1 MTGADRDT
9 AGEAAMSDD
18 ELYRRQIAYLFAN
31 SAFYRRKLAEAGFS
45 SPEAVGGLADIARLP
60 LTEKDELRAS
70 RTDENP
76 IGAHLACPPERIAR
90 IYSTSGT
97 TGTPSFIPLTATD
110 VANWVTI
117 SARSYGTSGIR
128 KGEKIISS
136 YNAGPFAAGAAL
148 GAFDRLGLSHIPMG
162 TGNTERLIAAI
173 RMLRPHAVVV
183 TPSYA
188 LHLAE
193 AARERGF
200 DLAASSV
207 GRVLVAGEPGG
218 GEPKMRRR
226 LEEAWGARVTEA
238 LGIGDIAVSLW
249 GECEHQAG
257 MHFGG
262 AGLVHPELI
271 DPDTGAAIPFEDG
284 ARGEL
289 AYTHLRQ
296 EAAPLL
302 RFRSRDHV
310 EVWSAPCACGRT
322 SLRMRCIGRTDDMLI
337 VRGVNVFPTAVREV
351 VNEFSPAVS
360 GVILIRPQAKGV
372 KQEPPLPVD
381 VEIGQGGEEPSG
393 LAEAIETRLRDR
405 LVARMKVRLVPH
417 GALPRS
423 EYKSKLVKAVD

>member
-1 MTGADRDT
+1 MT
-9 AGEAAMSDD
+9 AATIPDD
-18 ELYRRQIAYLFAN
+18 VLFRAQVARLLKR
-31 SAFYRRKLAEAGFS
+31 SAFYRDKLRSAGFS
-45 SPEAVGGLADIARLP
+45 DPDDAGDLSQISRLP

-70 RTDENP
+70 RTQENP
-76 IGAHLACPPERIAR
+76 IGAHLACDPADIAR

-97 TGTPSFIPLTATD
+97 TGTPSFIPLTAND

-117 SARSYGTSGIR
+117 SARSYGTSGIA
-128 KGEKIISS
+128 KGEKIITG

-148 GAFDRLGLSHIPMG
+148 GAFDRLGLCHIPMG
-162 TGNTERLIAAI
+162 TGNTDRLLFAI
-173 RMLRPHAVVV
+173 QTLRPDAVVV

-188 LHLAE
+188 LHLSE
-193 AARERGF
+193 AAHQRGF
-200 DLAASSV
+200 DLARSNVS
-207 GRVLVAGEPGG
+207 RVLVAGEPGG
-218 GEPKMRRR
+218 GEAKMRKR

-249 GECEHQAG
+249 GECEHQTG

-262 AGLVHPELI
+262 EGLVHPELI
-271 DPDTGAAIPFEDG
+271 DPDTGQAIPMEDG

-289 AYTHLRQ
+289 VYTHLRQ

-310 EVWSAPCACGRT
+310 EVWSSPCPCGRT

-351 VNEFSPAVS
+351 VNEFAPAVS
-360 GVILIRPQAKGV
+360 GVILIRPSAAGV

-381 VEIGQGGEEPSG
+381 VELGPDGETPSG
-393 LAEAIETRLRDR
+393 LDERIEARLRER
-405 LVARMKVRLVPH
+405 LVARLKVKLVPH
-417 GALPRS
+417 GSLPRS
-423 EYKSKLVKAVD
+423 EYKSKLIKPAE

>member
-1 MTGADRDT
+1 MTDVT
-9 AGEAAMSDD
+9 IPDD
-18 ELYRRQIAYLFAN
+18 ALFRAQIASLFER
-31 SAFYRRKLAEAGFS
+31 SAFYREKLTHAGF
-45 SPEAVGGLADIARLP
+45 ATAQDVGGLEQISRLP

-70 RTDENP
+70 RTEENP
-76 IGAHLACPPERIAR
+76 IGAHLACEPSDIAR

-97 TGTPSFIPLTATD
+97 TGTPSFIPLTAND

-117 SARSYGTSGIR
+117 SARSYGTSGIA
-128 KGEKIISS
+128 KGDKVITS

-148 GAFDRLGLSHIPMG
+148 GAFDRLGLCHIPMG
-162 TGNTERLIAAI
+162 TGNTDRLLSAI
-173 RMLRPHAVVV
+173 QNLRPDAVVV

-188 LHLAE
+188 LHLSE
-193 AARERGF
+193 AALQRGF
-200 DLAASSV
+200 DLARSSV
-207 GRVLVAGEPGG
+207 SRVLVAGEPGG
-218 GEPKMRRR
+218 GEPKMRKR

-249 GECEHQAG
+249 GECEHQTG

-262 AGLVHPELI
+262 AGIVHPELI
-271 DPDTGAAIPFEDG
+271 DPESGEVIPLEDG
-284 ARGEL
+284 ARGEMV
-289 AYTHLRQ
+289 YTHLRQ

-310 EVWSAPCACGRT
+310 EVWSSPCVCGRT

-360 GVILIRPQAKGV
+360 GVILIRPTARGV

-381 VEIGQGGEEPSG
+381 VELGRNGEPPSG
-393 LAEAIETRLRDR
+393 LAEVIEARLRDR
-405 LVARMKVRLVPH
+405 LVARMKVELVPY
-417 GALPRS
+417 GTLPRS
-423 EYKSKLVKAVD
+423 EYKSKLVTPAE

>member
-1 MTGADRDT
+1 MTD
-9 AGEAAMSDD
+9 AGIPDD
-18 ELYRRQIAYLFAN
+18 VLFRRQIACLFER
-31 SAFYRRKLAEAGFS
+31 SAFYRNKLTQAGFAT
-45 SPEAVGGLADIARLP
+45 PDDVGGLEEIGRLP
-60 LTEKDELRAS
+60 LTEKDELRAA
-70 RTDENP
+70 RTEENP
-76 IGAHLACPPERIAR
+76 IGAHLACAPADIAR

-97 TGTPSFIPLTATD
+97 TGTPSFIPLTAND

-117 SARSYGTSGIR
+117 SARSYGTSGISA
-128 KGEKIISS
+128 GDKIVTS

-148 GAFDRLGLSHIPMG
+148 GAFDRLGLCHIPMG
-162 TGNTERLIAAI
+162 NGNTERLLSVI
-173 RMLRPHAVVV
+173 RMLRPDAVVV

-188 LHLAE
+188 LHLSE

-200 DLAASSV
+200 DLAQSSV
-207 GRVLVAGEPGG
+207 RRVLVAGEPGG
-218 GEPKMRRR
+218 GEARMRRR

-262 AGLVHPELI
+262 AGLVHPELV

-289 AYTHLRQ
+289 VYTHLRQ

-310 EVWSAPCACGRT
+310 EVWSSPCACGRT
-322 SLRMRCIGRTDDMLI
+322 TLRMRCIGRTDDMLI

-360 GVILIRPQAKGV
+360 GVILIRPAAAGV

-381 VEIGQGGEEPSG
+381 VELGPHGEAPSG
-393 LAEAIETRLRDR
+393 LAEAIEARLRDR
-405 LVARMKVRLVPH
+405 LVARFKVALVPYA
-417 GALPRS
+417 ALPRS
-423 EYKSKLVKAVD
+423 EYKSKLVKPAA

>member
-1 MTGADRDT
+1 MTDAT
-9 AGEAAMSDD
+9 IPDD
-18 ELYRRQIAYLFAN
+18 ALFRAQIARLFGR
-31 SAFYRRKLAEAGFS
+31 SAFYRDKLNKAGFAS
-45 SPEAVGGLADIARLP
+45 ADDVGGLEQISRLP

-70 RTDENP
+70 RTEEDP
-76 IGAHLACPPERIAR
+76 IGAHLACDPAEIAR

-97 TGTPSFIPLTATD
+97 TGTPSFIPLTAND
-110 VANWVTI
+110 VVNWVTI
-117 SARSYGTSGIR
+117 SARSYGTSGIS
-128 KGEKIISS
+128 KGEKIITS

-148 GAFDRLGLSHIPMG
+148 GAFDRLGLCHIPMG
-162 TGNTERLIAAI
+162 TGNTDRLLFAI
-173 RMLRPHAVVV
+173 QTLRPDAVVV

-193 AARERGF
+193 AALQRGQ
-200 DLAASSV
+200 DLACSSV
-207 GRVLVAGEPGG
+207 SRVLVAGEPGG
-218 GEPKMRRR
+218 GEPKMRKR

-249 GECEHQAG
+249 GECEHQTG

-271 DPDTGAAIPFEDG
+271 DPDTGQTIPMEDG

-289 AYTHLRQ
+289 VYTHLRQ

-310 EVWSAPCACGRT
+310 EVWSSPCPCGRT

-351 VNEFSPAVS
+351 VNEFAPAVS
-360 GVILIRPQAKGV
+360 GVILIRPTAAGV

-381 VEIGQGGEEPSG
+381 VELGPEREAPSG
-393 LAEAIETRLRDR
+393 LAERIETRLRER
-405 LVARMKVRLVPH
+405 LVARLKVTLVPH
-417 GALPRS
+417 GTLPRS
-423 EYKSKLVKAVD
+423 EYKSKLIRPVE